1 MKTFLNKSKS
11 KKSLIHRKKQ
21 KSKSNQILDLQRKYG
36 NREVQRLIS
45 SGKIQAALKVSNP
58 NDKHEKE
65 ADSVAEKVMRM
76 ENEEKKEEVQT
87 KCKDCENKESIQTKP
102 LVDSITPKIQKQEQ
116 EDEEMQA
123 KHNSKIYRQEQEDEE
138 MQAKSN
144 SNKKSEVSGNIESQ
158 IRSAISGGRELPK
171 EINRKFAPKF
181 GVDFSGVK
189 IHNDSTANKLAR
201 STNARAFTYR
211 NHIFFSSGE
220 YSPHTSN
227 GKRLLAHELT
237 HVVQQNKGKVS
248 KSNIQRAVRISN
260 VSLQVTQPP
269 SVNPPTLNP
278 PDVGFT
284 SGWIRMLG
292 RAQVNGSPTD
302 NCNGYR
308 FGFLQT
314 EWVETNR
321 AYYRGRFDRDGSVS
335 VYRDRARPQR
345 TCSDTVAGGPWYYN
359 TTSPVGCNTPVSL
372 NFSDSPR
379 EFYPLIRV
387 NSKTGKRNYLHS
399 VNLGFMFVTVWSTQK
414 PDNRF
419 RHFRSVYW
427 NVRWHYRFRL
437 TNFAT
442 PNSAGSWSVR
452 RLRGTGAAKSGI
464 ISGAPAD
471 RRVPIYTTA
480 QALNC
485 NAIANLTANNPVI
498 REKNRW

>member
-237 HVVQQNKGKVS
+237 HVIQQKPD
-248 KSNIQRAVRISN
+248 IQRLIRRRNVHNCPGNPYSADRRAARLLDTAVNKIESALNNRTRNPNHADIRLVRYAMRRAFHRRLRTDSSWRRLRLLQRRIEMVRNYINSAEFI
-260 VSLQVTQPP
+260 
-269 SVNPPTLNP
+269 VNC
-278 PDVGFT
+278 
-284 SGWIRMLG
+284 I
-292 RAQVNGSPTD
+292 QNGSSYTTPGCPPLICD
-302 NCNGYR
+302 ASS
-308 FGFLQT
+308 
-314 EWVETNR
+314 E
-321 AYYRGRFDRDGSVS
+321 AI
-335 VYRDRARPQR
+335 
-345 TCSDTVAGGPWYYN
+345 TC
-359 TTSPVGCNTPVSL
+359 TS
-372 NFSDSPR
+372 SPR
-379 EFYPLIRV
+379 EIVLCPLFW
-387 NSKTGKRNYLHS
+387 SRNL
-399 VNLGFMFVTVWSTQK
+399 NQK
-414 PDNRF
+414 GRLWVHEVFHINF
-419 RHFRSVYW
+419 HFIKDWDSP
-427 NVRWHYRFRL
+427 H
-437 TNFAT
+437 
-442 PNSAGSWSVR
+442 
-452 RLRGTGAAKSGI
+452 
-464 ISGAPAD
+464 
-471 RRVPIYTTA
+471 
-480 QALNC
+480 
-485 NAIANLTANNPVI
+485 IANAHCYAQFIALLNGFNSPPGF
-498 REKNRW
+498 RC